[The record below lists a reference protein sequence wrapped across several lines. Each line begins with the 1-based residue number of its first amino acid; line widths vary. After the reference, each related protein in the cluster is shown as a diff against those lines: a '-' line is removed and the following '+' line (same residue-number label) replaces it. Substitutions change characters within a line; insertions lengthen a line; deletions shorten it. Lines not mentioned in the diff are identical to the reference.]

1 MTLWNWNL
9 IYLKKSNNGSC
20 FSRTRLLF
28 TFSRD
33 THAFNFTDCS
43 KHALDWIGFTI
54 GYGVSTALRINL
66 GVLTSGF
73 LLAQIGNIEWSRFD
87 ITKSIYY
94 YVTHP
99 HVDQKRLTWGSP
111 CGNKDIGLAWSQISY
126 RGRPALVTQT
136 KSETET
142 EVPGTH
148 GSQVQ
153 PVPSR
158 LPVADSIYL
167 EYQVW

>member
-9 IYLKKSNNGSC
+9 IYLKKSNNGRC

-28 TFSRD
+28 TFCGD
-33 THAFNFTDCS
+33 THALNFTDCS
-43 KHALDWIGFTI
+43 KHALDWIGCTI

-66 GVLTSGF
+66 GVLASGF
-73 LLAQIGNIEWSRFD
+73 ILAQIWNILTSLNLSTTTTW
-87 ITKSIYY
+87 
-94 YVTHP
+94 YVL
-99 HVDQKRLTWGSP
+99 RLTK
-111 CGNKDIGLAWSQISY
+111 KDWHKVHHVGIKILAISY

-148 GSQVQ
+148 DSQVQ
-153 PVPSR
+153 PVSSR